1 MIFYLSRIQDDPFA
15 AIVFFCSIAVALIAG
30 IAFHEFSHAF
40 TADSLGDR
48 LPRSQGRV
56 TLNPFAHLDPTG
68 TILMVMIG
76 IGWGKPVQFN
86 PYATRNPKA
95 SIGLVSAAG
104 PLSNFIVA
112 ALAGLPIKL
121 DLVPWISPFNSRA
134 FNVLADRGFTTDE
147 YTGLFLSSIVLFSVI
162 LGVFN
167 LLPIAPLDGFKVV
180 LGFLPQDL
188 AREFAKTEPYG
199 VMILIIGF
207 LMPFVSGGKFG
218 LFSVMQPAIRF
229 LANLF
234 AGVDGD
240 VFV

>member
-1 MIFYLSRIQDDPFA
+1 MIFYLTLVKDDPFA
-15 AIVFFCSIAVALIAG
+15 AIVFSLSIAVALVAG
-30 IAFHEFSHAF
+30 ISFHEFSHAF

-68 TILMVMIG
+68 TILMVLIG

-104 PLSNFIVA
+104 PLSNFLVA
-112 ALAGLPIKL
+112 AIAGLPIKL
-121 DLVPWISPFNSRA
+121 GAVPWISPFNTVRFSQ
-134 FNVLADRGFTTDE
+134 LANGGFTGND
-147 YTGLFLSSIVLFSVI
+147 YIGLFLTSITLFSII

-199 VMILIIGF
+199 IMILIAGF
-207 LMPFVSGGKFG
+207 LLPFVSGGQFG
-218 LFSVMQPAIRF
+218 LFSVLQPVIRV

-240 VFV
+240 VFL

>member
-1 MIFYLSRIQDDPFA
+1 MIFYLSRVSDDPFA
-15 AIVFFCSIAVALIAG
+15 AIIFAASIAVALVAG
-30 IAFHEFSHAF
+30 ISFHEFSHAF

-56 TLNPFAHLDPTG
+56 TLNPLAHLDPTG

-86 PYATRNPKA
+86 PDATRNPKA

-104 PLSNFIVA
+104 PLSNFVVA
-112 ALAGLPIKL
+112 ALFGLPIKL
-121 DLVPWISPFNSRA
+121 DMVPWISPFNSRA
-134 FNVLADRGFTTDE
+134 FSVLASRGFTTDE
-147 YTGLFLSSIVLFSVI
+147 YAGLFLSSIVLFSII

-180 LGFLPQDL
+180 LGLLPTDL
-188 AREFAKTEPYG
+188 AREFAKLEPYG
-199 VMILIIGF
+199 IMILLIGF
-207 LMPFVSGGKFG
+207 LMPFLSGGQFG
-218 LFSVMQPAIRF
+218 LFSVLQPVIRL

>member
-1 MIFYLSRIQDDPFA
+1 MIFYLSRISDDPFA
-15 AIVFFCSIAVALIAG
+15 AVVFAISIAVALVAG
-30 IAFHEFSHAF
+30 ISFHEFSHAF

-56 TLNPFAHLDPTG
+56 TLNPLAHLDPTG
-68 TILMVMIG
+68 TILMVMVG

-86 PYATRNPKA
+86 PYATSNPKA

-112 ALAGLPIKL
+112 ALFGLPIKL
-121 DLVPWISPFNSRA
+121 DLVPWISPFNTARFSE
-134 FNVLADRGFTTDE
+134 LANRGFSTNE
-147 YTGLFLSSIVLFSVI
+147 YLGLFLTSIVLFSII

-180 LGFLPQDL
+180 LGILPQDL
-188 AREFAKTEPYG
+188 ARDFAKLEPYG
-199 VMILIIGF
+199 PLILIVGF
-207 LMPFVSGGKFG
+207 LMPLLSGGKFG
-218 LFSVMQPAIRF
+218 LFGIIEPVIRV

-234 AGVDGD
+234 AGVEGD
-240 VFV
+240 VFL

>member
-1 MIFYLSRIQDDPFA
+1 MIFYLTLVKDDPFA
-15 AIVFFCSIAVALIAG
+15 AIVFSLSIAVALVAG
-30 IAFHEFSHAF
+30 ISFHEFSHAF

-56 TLNPFAHLDPTG
+56 TLNPLAHLDPTG

-95 SIGLVSAAG
+95 AIGLVSVAG

-112 ALAGLPIKL
+112 AIAGLPIKL
-121 DLVPWISPFNSRA
+121 GAVPWISPFNTVRFSQ
-134 FNVLADRGFTTDE
+134 LANGGFTSND
-147 YTGLFLSSIVLFSVI
+147 YLGLFLTSITLFSII

-199 VMILIIGF
+199 IMILIVGF
-207 LMPFVSGGKFG
+207 LLPFVSGGQFG
-218 LFSVMQPAIRF
+218 LFSVLQPVIRV

-240 VFV
+240 VFL

>member
-1 MIFYLSRIQDDPFA
+1 MIFYLSLVKDDPFA
-15 AIVFFCSIAVALIAG
+15 AIVFSLSIAVALVAG
-30 IAFHEFSHAF
+30 ISFHEFSHAF

-56 TLNPFAHLDPTG
+56 TLNPLAHLDPTG
-68 TILMVMIG
+68 TILMVMVG

-95 SIGLVSAAG
+95 AIGLVSVAG
-104 PLSNFIVA
+104 PLSNVLVA
-112 ALAGLPIKL
+112 ALFGLPIKL
-121 DLVPWISPFNSRA
+121 DLVPWISPFNTARFSE
-134 FNVLADRGFTTDE
+134 LANRGFDSTE
-147 YTGLFLSSIVLFSVI
+147 YLGLFLTSIVLFSII

-180 LGFLPQDL
+180 LGFLPTDL
-188 AREFAKTEPYG
+188 AREFAKLEPYG
-199 VMILIIGF
+199 ILILIVGF
-207 LMPFVSGGKFG
+207 MMPFLTGGKFG
-218 LFSVMQPAIRF
+218 LFGVLQPVIRL

-240 VFV
+240 VFL